1 MSVLTWRD
9 DESFESGGG
18 ITYVCR
24 PLDGRFPSHPGRFCL
39 LKTRWQVEWY
49 EKLLRDLEPRTIAEI
64 GTFDGASAAL
74 FAEIARPN
82 KLVTIDGRQESS
94 AALVDFMARKD
105 FAGRVAAYCGVD
117 QGDAVRLREILGAE
131 FDGEPLDLVID
142 DASHLADLSRRTF
155 NCVFPYLRTGGT
167 YVIEDWSWTHTAT
180 WNTSDEIPLTV
191 LVFELILACA
201 QRPSVVSNV
210 NVYKNWALVTRG
222 DATLDSETFDI
233 ATCYGPKARSL
244 VADL

>member
-1 MSVLTWRD
+1 VPARLSSPRLR
-9 DESFESGGG
+9 
-18 ITYVCR
+18 
-24 PLDGRFPSHPGRFCL
+24 GRTSSSPS
-39 LKTRWQVEWY
+39 
-49 EKLLRDLEPRTIAEI
+49 I
-64 GTFDGASAAL
+64 
-74 FAEIARPN
+74 
-82 KLVTIDGRQESS
+82 VTIDRRPESS
-94 AALVDFMARKD
+94 AALVDFMAMED

-131 FDGEPLDLVID
+131 FDDEPLDLVID

-210 NVYKNWALVTRG
+210 SVYKNWALVTRG
-222 DATLDSETFDI
+222 DAKLDSGTFDI